1 MADEDHIRKKKADSD
16 TICFT

>member
-1 MADEDHIRKKKADSD
+1 MADEDHIRKKKANSD